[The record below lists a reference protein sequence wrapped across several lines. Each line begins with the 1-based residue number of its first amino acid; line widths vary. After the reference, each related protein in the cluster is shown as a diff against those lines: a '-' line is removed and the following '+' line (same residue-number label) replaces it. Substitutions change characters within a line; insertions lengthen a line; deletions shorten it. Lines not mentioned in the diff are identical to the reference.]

1 MLAPGVELAKNTVVL
16 TDPPGAML
24 PKLCGNGVPLVAPSL
39 AVVNITLLA
48 VVEPMFWTV
57 TLAVTVPAVGRV
69 NDEATTSLTSPHG
82 VVHTAVEVV
91 MLKAQPPAIVPLSP
105 AAKSNTYRLQV
116 PFGFPPL
123 KTDANVA
130 DPAGA
135 GSWLGPPGAGAGK
148 TSPAK

>member
-16 TDPPGAML
+16 TDPPGAIL
-24 PKLCGNGVPLVAPSL
+24 PRLCGNGVPLVAPSF

-48 VVEPMFWTV
+48 VTEPMFSTV
-57 TLAVTVPAVGRV
+57 TVLDTVPAEGRL
-69 NDEATTSLTSPHG
+69 NDEATTILTSPHG
-82 VVHTAVEVV
+82 VVQTAVEVV
-91 MLKAQPPAIVPLSP
+91 MLKAQPPAIVPASP

-123 KTDANVA
+123 KTDAKVA

-135 GSWLGPPGAGAGK
+135 GS
-148 TSPAK
+148 